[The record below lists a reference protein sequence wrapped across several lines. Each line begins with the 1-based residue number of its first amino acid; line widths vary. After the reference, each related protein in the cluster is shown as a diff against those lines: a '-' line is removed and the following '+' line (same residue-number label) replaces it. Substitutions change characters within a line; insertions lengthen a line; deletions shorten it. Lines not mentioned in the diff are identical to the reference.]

1 MVSTF
6 DCFSIL
12 VSCAIIQST
21 GLLAVALN
29 NVQAR
34 LGRSIFSMH
43 KVPQHMQTAIALQHI
58 TVELH
63 YARSAGKIPRQSGDA

>member
-12 VSCAIIQST
+12 VSCAIIQSYWT
-21 GLLAVALN
+21 VGCCLN
-29 NVQAR
+29 DVQAR
-34 LGRSIFSMH
+34 LGCSIFSMH

-63 YARSAGKIPRQSGDA
+63 YARSSGKIPRQSGDA